1 MLIAT
6 LIKRAPHPV
15 AFMRTR
21 RKIAARRGDDTLD
34 VVAALCGSAHI
45 LHCDP
50 LSRAIE
56 ARPAAGP

>member
-1 MLIAT
+1 
-6 LIKRAPHPV
+6 
-15 AFMRTR
+15 MRR
-21 RKIAARRGDDTLD
+21 DRKIAARRGDDTLD